1 MKPLAELLIAAAL
14 LLSHPC
20 FGEESKP
27 DRVISVTSLERR
39 EGSTVKP
46 YQVKAKGWVGTTL
59 GSGPTLY
66 YVLACGAGAA
76 DLKVT
81 KDYEA
86 MELTA
91 GGNKTLVIFRVTVT
105 QSTSNDV
112 SCEVESVT
120 DDSKH

>member
-1 MKPLAELLIAAAL
+1 MKARAKLLIAAVL

-39 EGSTVKP
+39 EGSTAKP
-46 YQVKAKGWVGTTL
+46 YQVKAKGWVGRT
-59 GSGPTLY
+59 SESQPTLHY
-66 YVLACGAGAA
+66 ELACGASAA

-81 KDYEA
+81 KVYEA

-91 GGNKTLVIFRVTVT
+91 EGTKTLVIFHVTET
-105 QSTSNDV
+105 ESTTNDIT
-112 SCEVESVT
+112 CDVESVK